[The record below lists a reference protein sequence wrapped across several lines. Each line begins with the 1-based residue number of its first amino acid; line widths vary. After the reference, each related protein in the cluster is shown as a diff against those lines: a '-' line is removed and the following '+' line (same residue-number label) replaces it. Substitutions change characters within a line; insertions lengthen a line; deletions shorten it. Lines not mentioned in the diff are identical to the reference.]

1 MEDTR
6 RMLAFDHRFVEPRQH
21 VEIIEALKHRDRA
34 KAEEAMK
41 RHLGEIKSRLLDRF

>member
-1 MEDTR
+1 MEDTQ

-34 KAEEAMK
+34 EAEQAMK
-41 RHLGEIKSRLLDRF
+41 RHMEETKSRLLDRF